1 MTVAGL
7 HLIMLKKIPFYIITG
22 FLGSGKTT
30 FVQRIIDAQD
40 GSKKLA
46 IIQNEFAPANIDGQE
61 LKRTTSKDFDLL
73 EVNNG
78 SVFCVCLLSG
88 FIKSLQIFVDTCY
101 PDIIFMEASGLSDT
115 VGIGEILQSNR
126 LSDKLYY
133 AGSIC
138 IVDAVNILKTGKLIQ
153 RMQHQIAFAD
163 TVIINKIDLVDNVD
177 EIQDIVNNLNPLGK
191 KYTASFCNL
200 DVLQVIQSI
209 ESSLKSVHEK
219 PQNNR
224 PDINSCVLKSSRPI
238 KPGDLDRFID
248 QLTMRSYRSK
258 GYVITDN
265 GKSYAIQTV
274 FDQSQKEE
282 LQIAVNSTEII
293 TMGYDITI
301 RELKKLYQS
310 CLAT

>member
-1 MTVAGL
+1 
-7 HLIMLKKIPFYIITG
+7 MLKKTPFYIITG

-30 FVQRIIDAQD
+30 LVRRIIDAQD
-40 GSKKLA
+40 ESKKLA

-88 FIKSLQIFVDTCY
+88 FIKSLRTFVDTYY

-115 VGIGEILQSNR
+115 VGIGEIFQSPR

-138 IVDAVNILKTGKLIQ
+138 IVDAVNFLKTGTLVQ

-163 TVIINKIDLVDNVD
+163 IVIINKIDLVDNVD

-191 KYTASFCNL
+191 KYTASFCNI
-200 DVLQVIQSI
+200 DVFQVIQSV
-209 ESSLKSVHEK
+209 ESSLKPVHEK

-224 PDINSCVLKSSRPI
+224 PDIHSCVLKSSRPI
-238 KPGDLDRFID
+238 KPDDLDHFIG
-248 QLTMRSYRSK
+248 QLAMRSYRSK

-274 FDQSQKEE
+274 FDHSQKEE
-282 LQIAVNSTEII
+282 LQMAANSTEII

-310 CLAT
+310 CLAK